1 MYIYRVHA
9 SACTDE
15 LSQLDRMK
23 NFNLLFIKIV
33 EFSVNLHYMWGN
45 KYENTAKNKVVTLDK
60 YSCIKKYFIRDMF
73 HGFDATNLY
82 NCAIY

>member
-1 MYIYRVHA
+1 M
-9 SACTDE
+9 
-15 LSQLDRMK
+15 SQLDRMK

-60 YSCIKKYFIRDMF
+60 LVQ
-73 HGFDATNLY
+73 LY
-82 NCAIY
+82 KEIFY